1 MGSPLRPPLRVL
13 LLHQNFPGQ
22 FLHLAPALVH
32 RGDDVVAVGSRGGTP
47 AALPQGAAGPPG
59 RLRWL
64 ACGGDVNAELRHPDP
79 TRRLLAP
86 WQQARRVRAT
96 LAPLAAT
103 GWRPDVVLAHCFWGD
118 GLLLDDLFP
127 ATPLVALLELDLTSP
142 LLGGDRAAAGSR
154 QIQQWADAV
163 AIRRMTVGITS
174 CRFQRDSHP
183 TWLHPRLRVLHEGVD
198 LQLCAPDPRARL
210 QLSNGVS
217 FGAESLVLSFAARS
231 LEPLR
236 GLDRLLAVL
245 PALQQRLPQLQVV
258 LAGACDRGCYGA
270 SPPEGADSWV
280 QHLLASLGEG
290 IDRRRLHTP
299 GLLAPDQLRNLF
311 RISRV
316 HAYLSRPYVP
326 SWSLLEAMACGAPV
340 VACADAG
347 VEELVI
353 NGVSGRLVPAGDP
366 TALLQTLLSL
376 LTDAENA
383 APLRRSAHHHIASHF
398 DHRHCVRAQI
408 DLLDAVARNATAS
421 PL

>member
-1 MGSPLRPPLRVL
+1 M
-13 LLHQNFPGQ
+13 
-22 FLHLAPALVH
+22 
-32 RGDDVVAVGSRGGTP
+32 
-47 AALPQGAAGPPG
+47 
-59 RLRWL
+59 

-79 TRRLLAP
+79 ARRLLAP
-86 WQQARRVRAT
+86 WQQARRVVAALT
-96 LAPLAAT
+96 PLAAT

-118 GLLLDDLFP
+118 ALLLDDLFP
-127 ATPLVALLELDLTSP
+127 AAPLVAMLELDLTSP
-142 LLGGDRAAAGSR
+142 LLGGDRTAAGGR

-163 AIRRMTVGITS
+163 AIRRMTVGITAS
-174 CRFQRDSHP
+174 RFQRDSHP
-183 TWLHPRLRVLHEGVD
+183 PWLHPRLRVLHEGVD
-198 LQLCAPDPRARL
+198 LQLYTPDPRARL

-258 LAGACDRGCYGA
+258 LAGACDRGCYG
-270 SPPEGADSWV
+270 SPPPAAGSWL
-280 QHLLASLGEG
+280 QHLLAGLGEG

-299 GLLAPDQLRNLF
+299 GLLPPDQLRNLF

-353 NGVSGRLVPAGDP
+353 DGVSGRLVPAGDP
-366 TALLQTLLSL
+366 AALLQTLLSL

-383 APLRRSAHHHIASHF
+383 APLRHGARRHIASHF
-398 DHRHCVRAQI
+398 DHRRCVGAQI
-408 DLLDAVARNATAS
+408 DLLDAVARNPGSS

>member
-1 MGSPLRPPLRVL
+1 MRVL

-22 FLHLAPALVH
+22 FRHLAPALVR
-32 RGDDVVAVGSRGGTP
+32 RGDDVVAVSSQVSSQ
-47 AALPQGAAGPPG
+47 LNSSAAGPAG
-59 RLRWL
+59 RFRWL
-64 ACGGDVNAELRHPDP
+64 ASGGDVNAELRHPDP
-79 TRRLLAP
+79 ARRLLAP
-86 WQQARRVRAT
+86 WQQARRVVAALT
-96 LAPLAAT
+96 PLAAT

-118 GLLLDDLFP
+118 ALLLDDLFP
-127 ATPLVALLELDLTSP
+127 AAPLVAMLELDLTSP
-142 LLGGDRAAAGSR
+142 LLGGDRTAAGGR

-174 CRFQRDSHP
+174 SRFQRDSHP
-183 TWLHPRLRVLHEGVD
+183 PWLHPRLRVLHEGVD
-198 LQLCAPDPRARL
+198 LQLYAPDPRARL

-258 LAGACDRGCYGA
+258 LAGACDRGCYG
-270 SPPEGADSWV
+270 SPPAAAGNWL
-280 QHLLASLGEG
+280 QHLLAGLGEG

-299 GLLAPDQLRNLF
+299 GLLPPDQLRNLF

-340 VACADAG
+340 VAFSDAG

-383 APLRRSAHHHIASHF
+383 APLRRSAHNHIASHF

-408 DLLDAVARNATAS
+408 DLLDAVARNPESS

>member
-1 MGSPLRPPLRVL
+1 MRVL

-22 FLHLAPALVH
+22 FRHLAPALVR
-32 RGDDVVAVGSRGGTP
+32 RGDDVVAVSSQVSSSAARP
-47 AALPQGAAGPPG
+47 AG
-59 RLRWL
+59 RFRWL

-79 TRRLLAP
+79 ARRLLAP
-86 WQQARRVRAT
+86 WQQARRVVAALT
-96 LAPLAAT
+96 PLAAT

-118 GLLLDDLFP
+118 ALLLDDLFP
-127 ATPLVALLELDLTSP
+127 AAPLVAMLELDLTSP
-142 LLGGDRAAAGSR
+142 LLGGDRTAAGGR

-163 AIRRMTVGITS
+163 AIRRMTVGITAS
-174 CRFQRDSHP
+174 RFQRDSHP
-183 TWLHPRLRVLHEGVD
+183 PWLQPRLKVLHEGVD
-198 LQLCAPDPRARL
+198 LRLYAPDPRARL
-210 QLSNGVS
+210 QLSDGTS
-217 FGAESLVLSFAARS
+217 FGSEALVLSFAARS

-245 PALQQRLPQLQVV
+245 PALQHHLPQLQVV
-258 LAGACDRGCYGA
+258 LAGACDRGCYG
-270 SPPEGADSWV
+270 SPPAADGSWL
-280 QHLLASLGEG
+280 QHLLDGLGEG

-353 NGVSGRLVPAGDP
+353 DGVSGRLVPADDP
-366 TALLQTLLSL
+366 AALLQTLLTL
-376 LTDAENA
+376 LSATEIA
-383 APLRRSAHHHIASHF
+383 APLRLGARRHIASHF
-398 DHRHCVRAQI
+398 DNRRCVSAQI
-408 DLLDAVARNATAS
+408 DLLDAVARSQAAS
-421 PL
+421 PQGWSP

>member
-1 MGSPLRPPLRVL
+1 MRVL

-22 FLHLAPALVH
+22 FLHLAPALLR
-32 RGDDVVAVGSRGGTP
+32 RGDDVVAVSSKVSSQ
-47 AALPQGAAGPPG
+47 LNSSAAGPAG
-59 RLRWL
+59 RFRWMGS
-64 ACGGDVNAELRHPDP
+64 GGDVNAELRHHDP
-79 TRRLLAP
+79 ARRLLAP
-86 WQQARRVRAT
+86 WQQARRVVAALT
-96 LAPLAAT
+96 PLAAT

-118 GLLLDDLFP
+118 ALLLDDLFP
-127 ATPLVALLELDLTSP
+127 AAPLVAMLELDLTSP
-142 LLGGDRAAAGSR
+142 LLGGDRTAAGGR

-174 CRFQRDSHP
+174 SRFQRDSHP
-183 TWLHPRLRVLHEGVD
+183 AWLHPRLRVLHEGVD
-198 LQLCAPDPRARL
+198 LQLYAPDPRARL

-258 LAGACDRGCYGA
+258 LAGACDRGCYG
-270 SPPEGADSWV
+270 SPPAADGSWL
-280 QHLLASLGEG
+280 QHLLAGLGEG

-340 VACADAG
+340 VACDDAG
-347 VEELVI
+347 VEGLVI

-383 APLRRSAHHHIASHF
+383 AALRRSAHHHIASHF

-408 DLLDAVARNATAS
+408 DLLDAVARNAAAS
-421 PL
+421 PQGWSP